1 MRDQRSE
8 NVPSMNFIV
17 RLGVNRAN
25 LPVFFTLLGAFLWY
39 YLALNVMTAISVSL
53 KTDYLLLMLSHSI
66 GVLLAGAIGLF
77 LSRKRY
83 TLLLVWTILGAVTS
97 LLPLFDPSF
106 TILNVQ
112 LVCFAWG
119 LSFGL
124 GMPACLSLF
133 AEVVPI
139 EKRGRFGGLSLMFAF
154 LCAVLINGFAQPLGI
169 LFTYLSFGTLRLL
182 GLIPLL
188 KLRLGK
194 EASVTEKR
202 VAPYGILTSFDR
214 RFYLYIAPWFLFNVI
229 DTLEGLLLRNVV
241 RTTFAEYFL
250 LTQLVL
256 LLSLS
261 VFVLMGGVLCDLI
274 GRKPVIILGLSIMGI
289 AYAIISIT
297 QASLLAWFFFFV
309 SDGIAAGMFLTVFVA
324 VIWGDLAPKGSEPFY
339 YYAGNV
345 PLFLATITQFFLV
358 GSITSLS
365 PTSAFSL
372 AAFFLFLAVLPILF
386 APETL
391 PEKKLKERE
400 LKGYIEKA
408 KKTKG
413 KYT

>member
-1 MRDQRSE
+1 MQRSE
-8 NVPSMNFIV
+8 NMPSINFIA
-17 RLGVNRAN
+17 RLGVNKAN
-25 LPVFFTLLGAFLWY
+25 LPVFFTLLDAFLWY

-66 GVLLAGAIGLF
+66 GVILAGAIGLF
-77 LSRKRY
+77 LSRKRHK
-83 TLLLVWTILGAVTS
+83 LLLVWTILGAVTS

-139 EKRGRFGGLSLMFAF
+139 EKRGRFGGLSLMFSF
-154 LCAVLINGFAQPLGI
+154 LCAFLINGFAQPLGI
-169 LFTYLSFGTLRLL
+169 LFTYLSFGILRLL

-188 KLRLGK
+188 KLELGK

-202 VAPYGILTSFDR
+202 VASYGILTSFDR
-214 RFYLYIAPWFLFNVI
+214 RFYLYIVPWFLFNVI
-229 DTLEGLLLRNVV
+229 DTLEGLLLRDVV
-241 RTTFAEYFL
+241 RSTFAEYFL
-250 LTQLVL
+250 LMQLVL
-256 LLSLS
+256 LFSLS
-261 VFVLMGGVLCDLI
+261 VFVLIGGVLCDLI

-309 SDGIAAGMFLTVFVA
+309 SDGIATGMFYMVFVA

-345 PLFLATITQFFLV
+345 PLFLATIIQFFLV
-358 GSITSLS
+358 SSIMSLS

-372 AAFFLFLAVLPILF
+372 AAFFLFLVVLPILF

-408 KKTKG
+408 KKLKEKRG
-413 KYT
+413 